1 MYNQRP
7 AKFLQII
14 SFVVLVGWV
23 AAMLV
28 VARLFYINR
37 PLAAYLLQE
46 NGPFEI
52 IGFFSCMLAGCLFLR
67 TAFLQ
72 WASSRREAFWL
83 AALAVGF
90 LFLGMEEI
98 SWGQWFIG
106 WETPATF
113 EGNLQHETNLHN
125 MSFIHFYAHE
135 IGLAVFSIYFVIIP
149 LIYHG
154 IPMTSPLFDKIGL
167 PIADLSIAALFAT
180 VFILFIRPFS
190 LLYGAS
196 AEVP

>member
-1 MYNQRP
+1 M
-7 AKFLQII
+7 K
-14 SFVVLVGWV
+14 S
-23 AAMLV
+23 
-28 VARLFYINR
+28 
-37 PLAAYLLQE
+37 LA
-46 NGPFEI
+46 
-52 IGFFSCMLAGCLFLR
+52 FFSCMLAGCLFLR

-196 AEVP
+196 AGGALNYGEMQEFIYEFCALLLAYQCWRKAKAHGAYSAANS